1 MDFYIFDKNGNY
13 IGMRGTEPALEEN
26 LIAIEATDDN
36 IDKMT
41 NFVKPT
47 LSKSE
52 IVESATPEQIAQ
64 AEAERCKPV
73 LTRMVFFRN
82 VWRVLQLTE
91 DDILAEVEKIE
102 DVNERVEIRNMV
114 RNASEFE
121 RQHPD
126 LIRMAKKMGIHEQV
140 LNQIFQ

>member
-1 MDFYIFDKNGNY
+1 MKLFTIYNHDGFFWGEYHIKKPINATERIYTGSYIKPKY
-13 IGMRGTEPALEEN
+13 SVQ
-26 LIAIEATDDN
+26 DDN
-36 IDKMT
+36 
-41 NFVKPT
+41 FY
-47 LSKSE
+47 
-52 IVESATPEQIAQ
+52 ESATAEEIEQ
-64 AEAERCKPV
+64 AESERCKPV
-73 LTRMVFFRN
+73 LSRMVFFRN

-126 LIRMAKKMGIHEQV
+126 LIRMSKKMGIPEQV

>member
-1 MDFYIFDKNGNY
+1 MDFYIFDTNGNY
-13 IGMRGTEPALEEN
+13 IGMRGVAPTEADLVG
-26 LIAIEATDDN
+26 IEATPEN
-36 IDKMT
+36 IEKMT

-47 LSKSE
+47 ILNGE
-52 IVESATPEQIAQ
+52 ITESATPEEIAQ
-64 AEAERCKPV
+64 AETERCKPV
-73 LTRMVFFRN
+73 LSKMIFFRN

-91 DDILAEVEKIE
+91 DDILAEVENIE
-102 DVNERVEIRNMV
+102 DLNERVEIRNMV

-126 LIRMAKKMGIHEQV
+126 LIRMAEKMGIPEQV

>member
-1 MDFYIFDKNGNY
+1 
-13 IGMRGTEPALEEN
+13 MRGVAPTEVDLVG
-26 LIAIEATDDN
+26 IEATPEN

-41 NFVKPT
+41 NFVKPM
-47 LSKSE
+47 LSKGE
-52 IVESATPEQIAQ
+52 IVESATAEEIEQ
-64 AEAERCKPV
+64 AEAEQCKPV
-73 LTRMVFFRN
+73 LSRMVFFRN

-121 RQHPD
+121 RQHPE
-126 LIRMAKKMGIHEQV
+126 LIRMAEKMGIPEQF

>member
-1 MDFYIFDKNGNY
+1 MKTVIQTSTGKVLRAQMHDIVGEDE
-13 IGMRGTEPALEEN
+13 M
-26 LIAIEATDDN
+26 LIDDLLTVPMIDPYFIDGQFIE
-36 IDKMT
+36 M
-41 NFVKPT
+41 
-47 LSKSE
+47 
-52 IVESATPEQIAQ
+52 ATPEQIAQ

-73 LTRMVFFRN
+73 LSKMIFFRN

-102 DVNERVEIRNMV
+102 DINERVEIRNMV

-126 LIRMAKKMGIHEQV
+126 LIRMAEKMGIPEQV

>member
-1 MDFYIFDKNGNY
+1 MDFYIFNKKGNY
-13 IGMRGTEPALEEN
+13 IGMRGVAPTEQDLVG
-26 LIAIEATDDN
+26 IEATPEN

-41 NFVKPT
+41 NFVKPM
-47 LSKSE
+47 LSNGE
-52 IVESATPEQIAQ
+52 IIETATAEEIAQ
-64 AEAERCKPV
+64 AESERCKPV
-73 LTRMVFFRN
+73 LSRMVFFRN
-82 VWRVLQLTE
+82 VWRVLLLTE